1 MFSNI
6 ASFYLRKVTII
17 SMSVNQIKVEEKV
30 KVLYVDDE
38 PDNLVGFK
46 ASLRLDYQIF
56 TAENIPQ
63 ALACLNDHPEIRVVF
78 CDQRMPGKTGVD
90 FFEEIRVS
98 YPLPI
103 RIMLTAYTDVESI
116 IDAINK
122 GNIFRFVQKP
132 WIEADIIGAIEEA
145 NKFYLANS
153 MLSIKN
159 VELQKAYDELN
170 KFAYSVSHDIKGPL
184 SGILGAINL
193 ANEIDDITEMREM
206 LFLMKKSVIKMDAYV
221 LSMHDYYSL
230 QRGELKITEIDFKKV
245 IDELK
250 SIYSVLSKVNEVAFD
265 ISISQEGIFRSDY
278 APLRLIF
285 NNLLSNAFKYQDRN
299 SKHKSVEMTIEVA
312 KSVATIYVKDTGI
325 GILGSHIGEI
335 FNLFYRSNSLEVGS
349 GFGLYNVKSAL
360 MKLNGQIKV
369 HSILHQGTTF
379 KITIPSI

>member
-1 MFSNI
+1 M
-6 ASFYLRKVTII
+6 AE
-17 SMSVNQIKVEEKV
+17 KVE
-30 KVLYVDDE
+30 VLYVDDE
-38 PDNLVGFK
+38 PDHLFGFK
-46 ASLRLDYQIF
+46 ASFRLGYQIF

-63 ALACLNDHPEIRVVF
+63 ALVCLDDHPNIRVVF
-78 CDQRMPGKTGVD
+78 CDQRMPGKTGID

-153 MLSIKN
+153 MLFIKII
-159 VELQKAYDELN
+159 ELQKAYDELN

-193 ANEIDDITEMREM
+193 ANEIDDIAEMKEM
-206 LFLMKKSVIKMDAYV
+206 LSLMKKSVIKLDAYV

-230 QRGELKITEIDFKKV
+230 QRGELKITEIDFKKL

-250 SIYSVLSKVNEVAFD
+250 SIYSILSKVNGVTFD
-265 ISISQEGIFRSDY
+265 ISISQDGIFRSDY
-278 APLRLIF
+278 AILSLIF

-299 SKHKSVEMTIEVA
+299 SKNKSVEMIIEVA
-312 KSVATIYVKDTGI
+312 KTVVTIYVKDTGI

-360 MKLNGQIKV
+360 IKLNGQIAV

-379 KITIPSI
+379 KVTIPSI